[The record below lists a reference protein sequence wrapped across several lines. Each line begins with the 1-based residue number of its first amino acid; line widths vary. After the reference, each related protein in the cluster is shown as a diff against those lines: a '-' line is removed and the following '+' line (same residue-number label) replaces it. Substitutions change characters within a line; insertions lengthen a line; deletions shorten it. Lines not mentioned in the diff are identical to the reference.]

1 MGVVRTVAHHPA
13 APVRRPSSCR
23 RQRGAA
29 VIVAML
35 VVALAAMA
43 ASSFM
48 FRSRVEWR
56 RLENLTR
63 LDQAHWVL
71 RAAEQWGAAVLR
83 DDARLSSVDHLGEV
97 WAMQLPPV
105 EAEGYQVSGRME
117 EQDGRFNLNNLVA
130 GGKVNDAQL
139 LIFTRLLR
147 ILRLPE
153 NLAVAAADWLDED
166 ESPLNQDSAESAYYA
181 GLSPPYRAA
190 NHPLVSVNELLG
202 VKGFDRD
209 VLAALRPFVT
219 ALPTGSAINVNT
231 APPEVLAAMVDGLG
245 QAEAYAMA
253 AKRERIYFRDLQDFQ
268 RALPDGL
275 GPPDVTTSVSSQYFV
290 VQARIRHERLAI
302 GSQALFRRQ
311 GQGFPTFIWR
321 AEL

>member
-1 MGVVRTVAHHPA
+1 MNIFQSVAKHL
-13 APVRRPSSCR
+13 APPMRRRSVGG
-23 RQRGAA
+23 RQGGAA

-48 FRSRVEWR
+48 FRSHVEWR

-63 LDQAHWVL
+63 LDQARWVL

-130 GGKVNDAQL
+130 DGKVSNGQL
-139 LIFTRLLR
+139 LIFARLLR

-153 NLAVAAADWLDED
+153 NLAVAVADWLDED
-166 ESPLNQDSAESAYYA
+166 DSPLNENSVESAYYA

-190 NHPLVSVNELLG
+190 NRPLVTVNELLS
-202 VKGFDRD
+202 VKGFDRN

-219 ALPTGSAINVNT
+219 ALPSWSTVNVNT
-231 APPEVLAAMVDGLG
+231 ARPEVLAAIMDGLG
-245 QAEAYAMA
+245 LAEAYAMV
-253 AKRERIYFRDLQDFQ
+253 AKRERIYYRNVQDFQ
-268 RALPDGL
+268 QALPSSIS
-275 GPPDVTTSVSSQYFV
+275 PPAGMISVSSQYFI
-290 VQARIRHERLAI
+290 VQARIRHEHLAI

-311 GQGFPTFIWR
+311 GQGSPTFIWR